1 LDSFTFS
8 CVKVV
13 FGLDRIK
20 ELDKEVRRVGGK
32 KVVII
37 TDITMKRVG
46 EEICEIL
53 KEFDCELWS
62 KVEPEP
68 EIGIVDEVLNN
79 TEFDTVV
86 GVGGGST
93 LDVAKLSAVAAGK
106 GLNISEFIGKE
117 LPERSAKLILC
128 PTTAGTGSEV
138 TKLAVFKIPG
148 REVKY
153 VFDSESLYADIAVVD
168 PKLTL
173 SAPPEVT
180 ANAGIDAICHA
191 IEAYTSILANPVTDM
206 FAEQAIKIG
215 AKAVRE
221 AYSNGKNLKA
231 RAEMSYA
238 SLLAGIAF
246 NVAGTSLGHALGYA
260 HSYIHKSPHGR
271 SVGITMPY
279 VLQYNAI
286 ADLEKHA
293 KISQLLGVDVD
304 GMSLR
309 DAALHSGVGF
319 MKLLED
325 LCIPTKLFDVGAGE
339 DDVDEIAERI
349 FLSERHVSRNPRIV
363 RKDDMRELVKKAIYG
378 TIYGYYG

>member
-1 LDSFTFS
+1 MDSFTFS

-13 FGLDRIK
+13 FGPDRIK
-20 ELDKEVRRVGGK
+20 EICSVVRRLGGK
-32 KVVII
+32 KVVVI
-37 TDITMKRVG
+37 TDKAMKRVG
-46 EEICEIL
+46 EGICEIL

-62 KVEPEP
+62 RVEPEP
-68 EIGIVDEVLNN
+68 EIDVVDEILSSVK
-79 TEFDTVV
+79 FDTVV

-93 LDVAKLSAVAAGK
+93 LDVAKLSAVAGK
-106 GLNISEFIGKE
+106 DSSVSEFIGKE

-153 VFDSESLYADIAVVD
+153 VFDSESLYADIAIVD
-168 PKLTL
+168 PMLTI

-191 IEAYTSILANPVTDM
+191 IEAYTSILANPITDM

-215 AKAVRE
+215 AKAIRE
-221 AYSNGKNLKA
+221 AYSNGNNLKA
-231 RAEMSYA
+231 RSEMSYA

-260 HSYIHKSPHGR
+260 HSHIHKSPHGK

-286 ADLEKHA
+286 ANLEKHA
-293 KISQLLGVDVD
+293 RIAKLLGANVD
-304 GMSLR
+304 GISLR

-325 LCIPTKLFDVGAGE
+325 LCIPTKLFDVGASE

-349 FLSERHVSRNPRIV
+349 FLSERHVSRNPRVV
-363 RKDDMRELVKKAIYG
+363 RKDEMRELVKRTIYG